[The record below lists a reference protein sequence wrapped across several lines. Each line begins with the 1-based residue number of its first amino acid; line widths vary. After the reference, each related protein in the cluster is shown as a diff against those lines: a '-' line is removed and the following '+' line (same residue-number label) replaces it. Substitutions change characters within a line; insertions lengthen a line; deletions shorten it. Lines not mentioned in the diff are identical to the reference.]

1 MCHAEKNARITLAKT
16 AKIQN
21 EWGKIPGVKSN

>member
-1 MCHAEKNARITLAKT
+1 MYHAEKNARMTLAKP

-21 EWGKIPGVKSN
+21 EWGKIPSGQK

>member
-1 MCHAEKNARITLAKT
+1 MCHAEKRATITLAKS

-21 EWGKIPGVKSN
+21 EWGKIIPGDQK